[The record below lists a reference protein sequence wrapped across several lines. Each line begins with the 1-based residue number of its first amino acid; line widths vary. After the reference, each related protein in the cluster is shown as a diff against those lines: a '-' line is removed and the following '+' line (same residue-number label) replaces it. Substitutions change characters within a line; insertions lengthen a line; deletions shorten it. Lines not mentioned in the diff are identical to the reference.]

1 MHITSYHTSHI
12 KQHTEFQ
19 DKPSLYYAMPL
30 HPYYNALASQGIDH
44 SLAMLTL
51 LAHRPLMQTSYPTK
65 KAKGSCSSQVNAIVG
80 IVVSKRSKSKSQKK
94 KKKKQD

>member
-1 MHITSYHTSHI
+1 
-12 KQHTEFQ
+12 
-19 DKPSLYYAMPL
+19 MPF

-65 KAKGSCSSQVNAIVG
+65 KAKGSCSSQVNAIGG
-80 IVVSKRSKSKSQKK
+80 IVVRKKSKN
-94 KKKKQD
+94 KKQKPIVFIFIVFLLLQILFQVKTDFISG